1 MPKWGHAASPLERL
15 TPLFDLLKNR
25 APRAGSDTGSDTNTG
40 TNTGADAGHAH
51 WAQVR
56 RDPRDCDRALT
67 GTTRRWLR
75 ELPPRRRPLR
85 LCEVHPRV
93 ANRIAWCWQ
102 DAILSDALLDDLLV
116 DRRGGRNGFSP
127 IVVRELRRLRE
138 FNAQHR
144 IETGPEGL
152 LEIAARVVGMR

>member
-1 MPKWGHAASPLERL
+1 M
-15 TPLFDLLKNR
+15 FDLLKNR
-25 APRAGSDTGSDTNTG
+25 APTSGGDTGAG
-40 TNTGADAGHAH
+40 PAHGAF
-51 WAQVR
+51 VR
-56 RDPRDCDRALT
+56 RDPRDCDHALT

-85 LCEVHPRV
+85 LCEAHPRV

-116 DRRGGRNGFSP
+116 DRRGGRNGFAP
-127 IVVRELRRLRE
+127 ILVRELRRLRE

-144 IETGPEGL
+144 LEFGREGL
-152 LEIAARVVGMR
+152 MSMAARVVGLR